1 MNRQLRRAQ
10 AKLDEKAAKE
20 KDRKRQERRA
30 RLAALRA
37 QRGARSTKSGAKAAA
52 KAGGEAAPDLKTV
65 NVKSLTPE
73 QRKRLPGRF
82 SGALMIATVF
92 FIVLQAAVPPTEST
106 VGTSLTGAGFYLLFG
121 YFSVLF
127 QLRQGRG
134 NALTF
139 TLITGLA
146 LALGMLATR
155 LFGPNAGFD
164 LNFLLLVGVG
174 AVGVVAGAYLGG
186 LVFYA
191 APPAPRR

>member
-10 AKLDEKAAKE
+10 AKLDDKAAKE

-37 QRGARSTKSGAKAAA
+37 QRGARSSKSGAKAGS
-52 KAGGEAAPDLKTV
+52 KAGDTAPDLKTV

-106 VGTSLTGAGFYLLFG
+106 IGTSLTGAGFYLLFG

-127 QLRQGRG
+127 QLRQGRD

-146 LALGMLATR
+146 LTLGMLATR

-174 AVGVVAGAYLGG
+174 AVGVVAGAYLGR

>member
-10 AKLDEKAAKE
+10 AKLDDKAAKE

-37 QRGARSTKSGAKAAA
+37 QRGARSSKSGAKAGS
-52 KAGGEAAPDLKTV
+52 KAGDAAPDLKTV

-106 VGTSLTGAGFYLLFG
+106 IGTSLTGAGFYLLFG

-127 QLRQGRG
+127 QLRQGRD

-146 LALGMLATR
+146 LTLGMLATR

-174 AVGVVAGAYLGG
+174 AVGVVAGAYLGR

>member
-10 AKLDEKAAKE
+10 AKLDDKAAKE
-20 KDRKRQERRA
+20 KDRRRQERRA

-37 QRGARSTKSGAKAAA
+37 QRGARSSKSGAKAGS
-52 KAGGEAAPDLKTV
+52 KAGDAAPDLKTV

-106 VGTSLTGAGFYLLFG
+106 IGTSLTGAGFYLLFG

-127 QLRQGRG
+127 QLRQGRD

-146 LALGMLATR
+146 LTLGMLATR

-174 AVGVVAGAYLGG
+174 AVGVVAGAYLGR

>member
-20 KDRKRQERRA
+20 KAKKRQERRA
-30 RLAALRA
+30 RLAALRT
-37 QRGARSTKSGAKAAA
+37 RRRSARPVAGSKASDP
-52 KAGGEAAPDLKTV
+52 AAPDLKTV
-65 NVKSLTPE
+65 NVKALTPE

-92 FIVLQAAVPPTEST
+92 FIVLQAAVPPAEST
-106 VGTSLTGAGFYLLFG
+106 VSTSLMAAGFFLLFG

-127 QLRQGRG
+127 QLRQGRE
-134 NALTF
+134 NALTV
-139 TLITGLA
+139 TLVTGAA
-146 LALGMLATR
+146 LTLGLVATR

-164 LNFLLLVGVG
+164 VNFLLMVGVG
-174 AVGVVAGAYLGG
+174 AAGVVAGAYLGR

>member
-92 FIVLQAAVPPTEST
+92 FIVLQAAVPPPRAPSERASRAPAST
-106 VGTSLTGAGFYLLFG
+106 SCSVTSPCCSSSAKGA
-121 YFSVLF
+121 
-127 QLRQGRG
+127 
-134 NALTF
+134 
-139 TLITGLA
+139 
-146 LALGMLATR
+146 AT
-155 LFGPNAGFD
+155 P
-164 LNFLLLVGVG
+164 
-174 AVGVVAGAYLGG
+174 
-186 LVFYA
+186 
-191 APPAPRR
+191 

>member
-10 AKLDEKAAKE
+10 AKLDDKAAKE

-37 QRGARSTKSGAKAAA
+37 QRGARSSKSGAKAGS
-52 KAGGEAAPDLKTV
+52 KAGAAAPDLKTV

-106 VGTSLTGAGFYLLFG
+106 IGTSLTGAGFYLLFG

-127 QLRQGRG
+127 QLRQGRD

-146 LALGMLATR
+146 LTLGMLATR

-174 AVGVVAGAYLGG
+174 AVGVVAGAYLGR